1 MRRGKIHGG
10 RSERNARGMVRN
22 KAMSRGINL
31 EKKKRYPLAENRG
44 WMLMRHLQVCGV

>member
-1 MRRGKIHGG
+1 MRRRKIHGG

-31 EKKKRYPLAENRG
+31 EKKKR
-44 WMLMRHLQVCGV
+44 